1 VLSFFRAFKKGCK
14 EQLMSLKAQIKA
26 IDDDIPTAEKDRM
39 TKIEKLFQVEQ
50 TKWQKYRQVGR
61 PSVGYTVFPSV

>member
-1 VLSFFRAFKKGCK
+1 
-14 EQLMSLKAQIKA
+14 MSLKAQIKA